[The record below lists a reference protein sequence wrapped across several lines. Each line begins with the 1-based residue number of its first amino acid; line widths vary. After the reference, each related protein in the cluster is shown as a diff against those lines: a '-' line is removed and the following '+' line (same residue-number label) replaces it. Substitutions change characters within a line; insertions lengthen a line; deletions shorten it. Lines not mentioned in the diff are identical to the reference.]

1 MFPENIAKRL
11 ENAGIVAV
19 MVVENA
25 ADAVPLARALL
36 AGGIDVMEITMR
48 TPAALEAIRGIRGEV
63 PEMEVG
69 AGTVLTADQVRECQA
84 AGASFAVAPGTSP
97 RTIEAARDCGL
108 PFAPGVM
115 SPSDIETALG
125 FGCRVL
131 KYFPAES
138 AGGIAHLK
146 NIAAPYAH
154 LRLRFVPTGGIGL
167 DNLPIYLASPL
178 VAAVGG
184 SWIAKAEQIAARDWP
199 KITATALAS
208 KEIVLKLHNK
218 KRS

>member
-1 MFPENIAKRL
+1 MFCEEVKNRL
-11 ENAGIVAV
+11 EAAGVVAV
-19 MVVENA
+19 TVVEHA

-36 AGGIDVMEITMR
+36 AGGIDAMEITMR
-48 TPAALEAIRGIRGEV
+48 TAAALDALRAIRAEA

-69 AGTVLTADQVRECQA
+69 AGTVLTPEQARECKA

-97 RTIEAARDCGL
+97 RTMQAAQDCGL
-108 PFAPGVM
+108 SFAPGVM
-115 SPSDIETALG
+115 TPSDIETALG

-131 KYFPAES
+131 KYFPAET

-146 NIAAPYAH
+146 HIAAPYAH
-154 LRLRFVPTGGIGL
+154 LALRFMPTGGINL
-167 DNLPIYLASPL
+167 DNLPAYLESPL

-184 SWIAKAEQIAARDWP
+184 TWLAKTEQIAAGDWP

-208 KEIVLKLHNK
+208 KEIVLQLRNK
-218 KRS
+218 NRS